1 MRKSLT
7 LSWRFLTSKLHQ
19 PLPLNR
25 RESQQLLARLHD
37 SFNRN
42 LDRQYPQNLG
52 HSEHSP
58 DHHINSLLKSP
69 LFGDQQPQYLSS
81 STRGTGTTQIAPL
94 VRDLMFAV
102 EQPVEYLKQQVAAG
116 KASIGT
122 AKLALD
128 NQMKKILASPS
139 LDPKESMKISEIGS
153 LVVNWLWSSGQYE
166 RMEFIKDR
174 TFTARL
180 MPFLVSEG
188 QYKPVWEWLQRSCT
202 SLCQPPT
209 WEARLSFHKDI
220 GAMLKALL
228 QSEVTYGQGLE
239 SAIQMFMTSYKSMTL
254 SSHTSIVIAQKIHA
268 SAGAYLTWE
277 FASHGASANLGDHA
291 IKDLERSVDH
301 WASSQ
306 MIAPYQAL
314 IDLSHPRAPNAS
326 RALKWISMIEAS
338 DGQLAKG
345 NRQSNVR
352 IGLKTVEFLLT
363 QGSTKEAARVM
374 KVLQAMFASE
384 VGSDRELPDSHESE
398 EESTLRSLNMLLAT

>member
-25 RESQQLLARLHD
+25 RESQQLLARLND

-42 LDRQYPQNLG
+42 LDSQYPQNLG

-58 DHHINSLLKSP
+58 DQHINSLLRSP
-69 LFGDQQPQYLSS
+69 LFGDQQSQHLSS
-81 STRGTGTTQIAPL
+81 SARGIETTQNAPL
-94 VRDLMFAV
+94 VRDLMFAI
-102 EQPVEYLKQQVAAG
+102 EQPVDYLKLQVAAG
-116 KASIGT
+116 KANIDT

-128 NQMKKILASPS
+128 NQMEKNPASSS
-139 LDPKESMKISEIGS
+139 LDLKESMKISKIGS
-153 LVVNWLWSSGQYE
+153 LVVNWLWSSGRYE
-166 RMEFIKDR
+166 RMDFIKDR
-174 TFTARL
+174 IFTTRL
-180 MPFLVSEG
+180 MPFLVAEG

-202 SLCQPPT
+202 GQCQSSSK
-209 WEARLSFHKDI
+209 EAQLSFHKDI
-220 GAMLKALL
+220 GAMLKALC

-239 SAIQMFMTSYKSMTL
+239 SAIRMFMTSYKSLRL
-254 SSHTSIVIAQKIHA
+254 SSHISFSVAQRIHV
-268 SAGAYLTWE
+268 SAGTYLIWK
-277 FASHGASANLGDHA
+277 FASQGASAELGDHA
-291 IKDLERSVDH
+291 IQDLARSIDF

-306 MIAPYQAL
+306 MVAPYQAL

-345 NRQSNVR
+345 TRQANVR
-352 IGLKTVEFLLT
+352 IGLKTVEVLLT

-374 KVLQAMFASE
+374 KVLQTMFASE
-384 VGSDRELPDSHESE
+384 VGSDRGSFQPQESE
-398 EESTLRSLNMLLAT
+398 EESTLRSLNLLLTT